1 MKKRTLVRLV
11 ASSCAVVLSCSLLHA
26 GVLPGGSEGAVSYA
40 KGKNSKA
47 VATVS
52 TATDPVVLTGAV
64 IQGGNVVVS
73 AQSPA
78 PPAADDGLSHL
89 LAQNVYENGAL
100 GKEVAQAGVGASAN
114 FSFPL
119 AKNSANSNLFKKF
132 TVCVKRGG
140 VLVPVSSSR
149 YLTNP
154 EVTATHTAPRA
165 VAGKKGLLPA
175 AELLSG
181 NSLKQLGVKQ
191 SIYNVLL
198 GSICSQGG
206 IPYTY
211 NGKTYQFSSGMIAQ
225 LDYAFSRMNAQG
237 IQVTAVLLAN
247 PGDPS
252 IVHPLSRGGPAPY
265 YAFNTA
271 EPAGVEKLQAVA
283 SFLAQ
288 RYSGAHGRVDNWIVG
303 NEVNAR
309 GDWHFMN
316 TGDLG
321 IFTGEYARA
330 FRIFYNGIRS
340 ENANARVYMCIDQQW
355 ARASSPKYFS
365 GVSFLSLFNDMMTA
379 EGNIDWHVAMHPY
392 NVPLYS
398 PMAWNNGKYAQH
410 SQATPYIT
418 IQNIEVLTDYLS
430 QPRLLAPNGQVRSV
444 LLSEVGYTSLQGEPL
459 QAASLIYAYK
469 QAEANSHVDGIIF
482 SREMDAPSE
491 IAQGLANG
499 ICGVGGAHKQS
510 YAYFQFMDTPEA
522 GTYINNAS
530 AIIGADLN
538 SLLIRR

>member
-1 MKKRTLVRLV
+1 
-11 ASSCAVVLSCSLLHA
+11 
-26 GVLPGGSEGAVSYA
+26 
-40 KGKNSKA
+40 
-47 VATVS
+47 
-52 TATDPVVLTGAV
+52 
-64 IQGGNVVVS
+64 
-73 AQSPA
+73 
-78 PPAADDGLSHL
+78 
-89 LAQNVYENGAL
+89 
-100 GKEVAQAGVGASAN
+100 
-114 FSFPL
+114 
-119 AKNSANSNLFKKF
+119 
-132 TVCVKRGG
+132 
-140 VLVPVSSSR
+140 
-149 YLTNP
+149 
-154 EVTATHTAPRA
+154 
-165 VAGKKGLLPA
+165 
-175 AELLSG
+175 
-181 NSLKQLGVKQ
+181 
-191 SIYNVLL
+191 
-198 GSICSQGG
+198 
-206 IPYTY
+206 
-211 NGKTYQFSSGMIAQ
+211 
-225 LDYAFSRMNAQG
+225 
-237 IQVTAVLLAN
+237 
-247 PGDPS
+247 
-252 IVHPLSRGGPAPY
+252 
-265 YAFNTA
+265 
-271 EPAGVEKLQAVA
+271 
-283 SFLAQ
+283 
-288 RYSGAHGRVDNWIVG
+288 
-303 NEVNAR
+303 
-309 GDWHFMN
+309 MN

-398 PMAWNNGKYAQH
+398 PMAWNNGKYASH

-522 GTYINNAS
+522 GAYINNAS